1 VQDLGV
7 QACTKH
13 YIGNELEKNRDTVS
27 ANIDDRTM
35 HELYLWPS
43 ADAVKANVASVI
55 CSYNKV
61 NSTYVCEND
70 KLMNGL

>member
-1 VQDLGV
+1 MQDLGV
-7 QACTKH
+7 RVPVLLLLIVDVVYHAR
-13 YIGNELEKNRDTVS
+13 LVS
-27 ANIDDRTM
+27 ANIDDRMM

-43 ADAVKANVASVI
+43 ADAVKANVASVM

-61 NSTYVCEND
+61 NSTYACEND

>member
-1 VQDLGV
+1 MQDLGV
-7 QACTKH
+7 QACTIH
-13 YIGNELEKNRDTVS
+13 YIDNEQEKNWDTVS
-27 ANIDDRTM
+27 ANIDDRMM

-43 ADAVKANVASVI
+43 ADAVKANVASVM

-61 NSTYVCEND
+61 NSTYACKND